1 MGCHHLLQETCPT
14 QGLNPGLLHYR
25 QTLSHL
31 SQQGSSSVFLAAVQ
45 NGHSVWGNLALGWQ
59 GCSVS
64 SCSCCW
70 VLSTR
75 VACAPGSQ
83 ASVLPFWGNSH
94 LSVSIEELPGFWLG
108 LCVGSSSPLCSCSPL
123 NHSLG
128 WPWNSA
134 WKRGL
139 WFFIFYVALHLHHI
153 LWRFGPDSAVKLLIN
168 LNFQ

>member
-25 QTLSHL
+25 QTLSRL
-31 SQQGSSSVFLAAVQ
+31 SQQGSSSVFLAAMQ

-75 VACAPGSQ
+75 VACAPGSHSLCP
-83 ASVLPFWGNSH
+83 AILGEFPSFSLYWRAAWLLAGVVRGLFLPFVQLLPLESQSGLAMK
-94 LSVSIEELPGFWLG
+94 LSLKEGIVILYF
-108 LCVGSSSPLCSCSPL
+108 LCSAPFAS
-123 NHSLG
+123 HFVEI
-128 WPWNSA
+128 WP
-134 WKRGL
+134 
-139 WFFIFYVALHLHHI
+139 
-153 LWRFGPDSAVKLLIN
+153 RFCR
-168 LNFQ
+168 